1 MDYDKN
7 RLLGLGFSE
16 ETIAQLDFACWDNYK
31 KVGMK
36 KKGDRMVPDCVPKS
50 EHGEEYS
57 SQLDF
62 GGQGSGRKQG
72 DWIKDRGDRISGNE
86 GEEEARLKWI
96 GSPNRI
102 KTYSNWIKNN
112 PGKFSEG
119 DIATSEMTP
128 NYLPKEPVSGDLKNP
143 QMGEQKIRMPRME
156 EIARASNNNGQ
167 LAMAAAPN
175 YSETEDFNDAFHS
188 MEPNAQMVITQLRV
202 IREKVDIML
211 GMLYPDDNLEPWV
224 TTKVA
229 NASMGLAAASDY
241 LRFGGE
247 IQ

>member
-7 RLLGLGFSE
+7 RLLDLGFSE
-16 ETIAQLDFACWDNYK
+16 ETIAQLDFACWDTYK
-31 KVGMK
+31 QEGMK
-36 KKGDRMVPDCVPKS
+36 KKGNQMVPNCVPKS
-50 EHGEEYS
+50 EHKESDEEY
-57 SQLDF
+57 DF
-62 GGQGSGRKQG
+62 GPAR
-72 DWIKDRGDRISGNE
+72 IKSY
-86 GEEEARLKWI
+86 LKWA
-96 GSPNRI
+96 
-102 KTYSNWIKNN
+102 KEN
-112 PGKFSEG
+112 PGKFNEG
-119 DIATSEMTP
+119 DIATAEMTP
-128 NYLPKEPVSGDLKNP
+128 NYLPKEPGSKDLKNP

-156 EIARASNNNGQ
+156 EIAKASNKNGQ
-167 LAMAAAPN
+167 LAMMAAPN